1 MFNTRDLCSFL
12 PCSRI
17 TLIFHGFPST
27 SHYWR
32 HQVVF
37 FQEKGYGLI
46 VPDLLGYGGTA
57 KPANVEADLSRLI
70 VKDIVDILDA
80 ERIQKV
86 IEFGNDW

>member
-1 MFNTRDLCSFL
+1 
-12 PCSRI
+12 
-17 TLIFHGFPST
+17 
-27 SHYWR
+27 
-32 HQVVF
+32 VF